1 MADNIIEKV
10 NNYLLESE
18 AFANEFLPLKETL
31 SPIQNDFQMALLEL
45 QQKSAEAEDLADK
58 VFYINRYTDLV
69 RKVENVFDTR
79 SKRLQQTL
87 TMLAKLP
94 PALTETNN
102 EEETKQIVEGEEST
116 ESTTLTPE
124 QANEILKILNQTKKG
139 QE

>member
-69 RKVENVFDTR
+69 KKVESVFDTR

-94 PALTETNN
+94 PALTEANTD
-102 EEETKQIVEGEEST
+102 EEVKQMVEGEENA

>member
-1 MADNIIEKV
+1 MADNIVEKI

-18 AFANEFLPLKETL
+18 SFANEFLPLKETL
-31 SPIQNDFQMALLEL
+31 MPIQQDFQSALSEL
-45 QQKSAEAEDLADK
+45 KQKSESAEDLADK

-69 RKVENVFDTR
+69 KKVEGVFDTR

-94 PALTETNN
+94 PVATDTVADVSQTDEEQETNA
-102 EEETKQIVEGEEST
+102 K
-116 ESTTLTPE
+116 LTPE
-124 QANEILKILNQTKKG
+124 QANEILKILNQTKQG